1 MEIKATM
8 TNDANAIASALIGKE
23 LLKQKEEKIAKNL
36 AKDVKID
43 GFRPGKTPY
52 NVVLKRFGDKIKQDA
67 EQEALQTLLDES
79 LKSLKKDANTVV
91 GEPQFNKFERVEN
104 GLDVEVKIS
113 FRPTINT
120 KGYEAYIPEYS
131 TPRVGKKEVEE
142 RKDKLLGMVAPLKK
156 IEEDRALEKGD
167 FAIFDFEGFIDGEP
181 FEGGKAEKYM
191 LEVGSGQFIP
201 GFEDEMIGI
210 KAGEKK
216 DLKVTFPKE
225 YNAAH
230 LAGKDAVFKVLV
242 HEIQQKQ
249 IQENPDEET
258 LKKLLP
264 GEEKI
269 SVEVLEE
276 RIKEQIR
283 NEKFAKLLNEELK
296 PKFIDAVVDALE
308 FDLPE
313 NIVEHEL
320 DMRFR
325 NAWQTFKDEEIENFK
340 KNPDAVQEK
349 RETYRED
356 AAKSVKLTFIVD
368 ELAKVN
374 EIKVDDQEVMQVLY
388 YEAMQQGQDP
398 KTYIKMYEEQG
409 ILPAVKMALVE
420 DKLFNMLFSKKGK

>member
-1 MEIKATM
+1 
-8 TNDANAIASALIGKE
+8 
-23 LLKQKEEKIAKNL
+23 
-36 AKDVKID
+36 
-43 GFRPGKTPY
+43 
-52 NVVLKRFGDKIKQDA
+52 
-67 EQEALQTLLDES
+67 
-79 LKSLKKDANTVV
+79 
-91 GEPQFNKFERVEN
+91 
-104 GLDVEVKIS
+104 
-113 FRPTINT
+113 
-120 KGYEAYIPEYS
+120 
-131 TPRVGKKEVEE
+131 
-142 RKDKLLGMVAPLKK
+142 MVAPLEK

-420 DKLFNMLFSKKGK
+420 DKLFSMLFSKKGK